1 VRAGILIV
9 VAAMGAGA
17 PALGGDAVPAQWQGA
32 LDLRKAITIKSD
44 RVAVDPREL
53 EAAGVASGTF
63 TPPRRTKGASPSFP
77 DQAARGGAQGRVLLE
92 CRITESGAVDACRV
106 SQSVHPALDRAAADA
121 IRHWKYE
128 PARVT
133 GQPRSI
139 VAQFLTIFALQ

>member
-9 VAAMGAGA
+9 VGALGAMA
-17 PALGGDAVPAQWQGA
+17 PALGGDAEPAPWPGA
-32 LDLRKAITIKSD
+32 LDLRKAITIKSE

-63 TPPRRTKGASPSFP
+63 TPPRRTRGASPSFP
-77 DQAARGGAQGRVLLE
+77 DQAARAGAQGRVLLE
-92 CRITESGAVDACRV
+92 CRINESGAVDACQV
-106 SQSVHPALDRAAADA
+106 AHSVHPALDRAAADA

-128 PARVT
+128 PARVK

-139 VAQFLTIFALQ
+139 VAQFLMIFSLQ